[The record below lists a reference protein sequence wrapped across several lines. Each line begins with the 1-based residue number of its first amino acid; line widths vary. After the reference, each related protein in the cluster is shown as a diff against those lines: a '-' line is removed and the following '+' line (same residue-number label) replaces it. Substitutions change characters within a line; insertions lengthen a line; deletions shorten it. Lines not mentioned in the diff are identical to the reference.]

1 MDLAVAR
8 KRAADRVNQ
17 TQALF
22 RDAHKQWE
30 QTEEGISR
38 LATTIA
44 AHAGLIDTSKAPAL
58 KAANE
63 TVARVESGILAWQ
76 ADNPSGAK
84 IPAAMRQER
93 TTARLEQRHAQAA
106 ALTPLHAR
114 IAEHM
119 AAHPEK
125 FGDKP
130 AGADDINLAKPA
142 HMAACL
148 EVFKAQRRAGAVSQP
163 EAATQM
169 MHRLSTAAS
178 ERAFRIELHDNPDG
192 IEPMDSHHETDEG
205 KIAYL
210 MRMVDPDRAQMIGDA
225 PDARGKVQDHDENED
240 EGADLSFASHGDG
253 VRVGSGGVI
262 KAVKI

>member
-8 KRAADRVNQ
+8 KRAADRVTQ

-44 AHAGLIDTSKAPAL
+44 AHAGLIDKAKGPDL

-63 TVARVESGILAWQ
+63 NVARVESGILAWQ

-84 IPAAMRQER
+84 IPAEMRQER
-93 TTARLEQRHAQAA
+93 KTARLEQKHAQAA
-106 ALTPLHAR
+106 ALTPLHER

-125 FGDKP
+125 FGDSP
-130 AGADDINLAKPA
+130 AAAADINLAKPA

-192 IEPMDSHHETDEG
+192 IEPMDTHHETDDT

-210 MRMVDPDRAQMIGDA
+210 MRMVDPDRAQMIGE
-225 PDARGKVQDHDENED
+225 PLDARGGGQHTHHDPD
-240 EGADLSFASHGDG
+240 DDRSDGSIPDG
-253 VRVGSGGVI
+253 VRVGAGGVI
-262 KAVKI
+262 GGVKL